1 MGTSSSI
8 NLLLMMLEY
17 VPCINISI
25 YCFCAND
32 RLNPH
37 CKVVSGVVGWRTHQ
51 AIDRSTEEVSETGQ
65 AVYLHRCLSGACCSS
80 ATKQKLQ
87 QELVFFI
94 PNAISPVYT
103 KACDWIVCGLCLL
116 ACRPSKQ
123 VNLMI
128 WYWGVVLLRTGF
140 S

>member
-1 MGTSSSI
+1 MI
-8 NLLLMMLEY
+8 VLIPY
-17 VPCINISI
+17 
-25 YCFCAND
+25 
-32 RLNPH
+32 

-51 AIDRSTEEVSETGQ
+51 AIDRSTEEVSEAGQ